1 MRFLGF
7 FYKTK
12 VIEKHMLFQPV
23 STAMASTA
31 AARLPTVDARDVT
44 PFDTFAAD
52 YVAASLRRA
61 TCKQCEL
68 ILLQP

>member
-1 MRFLGF
+1 
-7 FYKTK
+7 
-12 VIEKHMLFQPV
+12 MLFQPL